1 MYFCGIPFSFFLSF
15 LICKSV
21 NAEDEQG
28 LLFNPVHVYQRELV
42 RNQMLDN
49 YRAEEEVEIL
59 SSVILLLNITVYI
72 CLSLIF
78 SHIFRGE
85 I

>member
-1 MYFCGIPFSFFLSF
+1 LF
-15 LICKSV
+15 CKSV
-21 NAEDEQG
+21 NVEEEQG
-28 LLFNPVHVYQRELV
+28 LLFTPVHVYQRELV

-59 SSVILLLNITVYI
+59 SSVILLLNITVHI

-78 SHIFRGE
+78 FSHFIGE